1 MENIL
6 SIYTNFAKSIDDE
19 IEVEFDNDWQ
29 CDTETKTIYI
39 PLIESEEESER
50 FINNFKKEWCKDR
63 NIIKLFFSPVTMSF
77 LHEIG
82 HTQTKQGDII
92 SKILR
97 KISNFLCKHKT
108 TKELS
113 YKIYYNIPEEKRA
126 TQWAIEFIAWNY
138 FKTIE
143 FNKDIENA
151 YFEYYDKIIEEN

>member
-6 SIYTNFAKSIDDE
+6 NIYTNFAKSIDDE
-19 IEVEFDNDWQ
+19 IEIEFDNDWQ
-29 CDTETKTIYI
+29 CDIETKTIYI

-63 NIIKLFFSPVTMSF
+63 NIVKLSFSPVTMSF

-82 HTQTKQGDII
+82 HTQTEQGDII

-97 KISNFLCKHKT
+97 KISNFLCKHKI

-143 FNKDIENA
+143 FNANIENA

>member
-6 SIYTNFAKSIDDE
+6 NIYTNFAKSIDDE
-19 IEVEFDNDWQ
+19 IEIEFDNDWQ

-63 NIIKLFFSPVTMSF
+63 NIIKLSFSPVTMSF

-82 HTQTKQGDII
+82 HTQTEQGDII

-97 KISNFLCKHKT
+97 KISNFLCKHKI

-143 FNKDIENA
+143 FNANIENA

>member
-6 SIYTNFAKSIDDE
+6 NIYTNFAKSIDNN
-19 IEVEFDNDWQ
+19 IKVEFDNDWQ
-29 CDTETKTIYI
+29 CDTEEKIIYI
-39 PLIESEEESER
+39 PLIESQEECEK
-50 FINNFKKEWCKDR
+50 FINNFKKQWRQK
-63 NIIKLFFSPVTMSF
+63 NKKIKLFFTPQTISF

-97 KISNFLCKHKT
+97 KISNFLYQHKT
-108 TKELS
+108 TKKLS

-126 TQWAIEFIAWNY
+126 TQWAIKFIAWNY
-138 FKTIE
+138 LKIIE

-151 YFEYYDKIIEEN
+151 YFEFYNKIIEEN